1 MYRIV
6 ESVDKE
12 LNITGS
18 ITEEEF
24 NDLKRISE
32 PIWKIQGNVRFFDLI
47 KEEYDEY
54 ILVMGD

>member
-24 NDLKRISE
+24 NDLKESVNRY
-32 PIWKIQGNVRFFDLI
+32 GRFRG
-47 KEEYDEY
+47 
-54 ILVMGD
+54 M